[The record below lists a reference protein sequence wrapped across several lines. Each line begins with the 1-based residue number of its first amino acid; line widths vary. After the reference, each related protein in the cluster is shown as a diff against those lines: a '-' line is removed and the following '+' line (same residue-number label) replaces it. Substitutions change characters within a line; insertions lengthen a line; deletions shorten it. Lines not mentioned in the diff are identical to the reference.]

1 MKPYIYAWFLML
13 GFSLTCGAQSPLN
26 KPRDEA
32 EYYAKAYAQHYHVP
46 LPFVRA
52 VVQQESAWHLCA
64 VSKKGAKGLM
74 QLMPQTAVRLGVAD
88 RCNANQ
94 NVSGG
99 VRLIAWLIQQF
110 HGDLRLVAAA
120 YYAGEDRVAR
130 RGLNYRNPD
139 VVAYVTRLRRLYLQA
154 SPQTDLDDEQ

>member
-1 MKPYIYAWFLML
+1 MKNYLAVFLIL
-13 GFSLTCGAQSPLN
+13 VFSLTAGAQSSPN
-26 KPRDEA
+26 KHRDEA

-52 VVQQESAWHLCA
+52 VVQQESSWRLCA
-64 VSKKGAKGLM
+64 VSPKGAKGLM
-74 QLMPQTAVRLGVAD
+74 QLMPQTAARLGVTD

-120 YYAGEDRVAR
+120 YYAGENRVAR

-139 VVAYVTRLRRLYLQA
+139 VVGYVARLRRLYVEA
-154 SPQTDLDDEQ
+154 MPQPDEDDGP